1 MTRRLVVGIT
11 GASGVLYGVRLLEV
25 LAGVPQVET
34 HLVLSRA
41 ALGTLALELPQWPP
55 EEIRALAAHCYEPE
69 DLAAPLASGSF
80 PTEAMVV
87 APCSMK
93 TLAALAH
100 GYADNLLVRA
110 GDVTL
115 KERRRL
121 VLVPRETPLHLG
133 HLRNMVALA
142 EMGAIL
148 VPPAVSFYHQPL
160 TIQDVVDHTVG
171 KVLDLLQVEHSL
183 FRRWGSRGL

>member
-1 MTRRLVVGIT
+1 VSRRLVVGIS

-25 LAGVPQVET
+25 LAEVSEVET

-41 ALGTLALELPQWPP
+41 ALGTLALELPDWPP
-55 EEIRALAAHCYEPE
+55 ERIRALATFSYEPE

-80 PTEAMVV
+80 RTEAMVV
-87 APCSMK
+87 VPCSMK

-100 GYADNLLVRA
+100 GHADNLLVRA

-115 KERRRL
+115 KERRRPI
-121 VLVPRETPLHLG
+121 LVPRETPLHLG

-142 EMGAIL
+142 EMGAVL
-148 VPPAVSFYHQPL
+148 VPPAVSFYHRPL
-160 TIQDVVDHTVG
+160 TVQDVVDHTVG
-171 KVLDLLQVEHSL
+171 KVLDLLSIEHDL
-183 FRRWGSRGL
+183 FQRWGSRGL

>member
-1 MTRRLVVGIT
+1 MSRRLVVGIS

-25 LAGVPQVET
+25 LAEVSEVET

-41 ALGTLALELPQWPP
+41 ALGTLALELPDWPP
-55 EEIRALAAHCYEPE
+55 ERIRALATFSYEPE

-80 PTEAMVV
+80 RTEAMVV
-87 APCSMK
+87 VPCSMK

-100 GYADNLLVRA
+100 GHADNLLVRA
-110 GDVTL
+110 GDVAL

-121 VLVPRETPLHLG
+121 ILVPRETPLHLG

-142 EMGAIL
+142 EMGAVL
-148 VPPAVSFYHQPL
+148 VPPAVSFYHRPL
-160 TIQDVVDHTVG
+160 TVQDVVDHTVG
-171 KVLDLLQVEHSL
+171 KVLDLLSIEHDL
-183 FRRWGSRGL
+183 FQRWGSRGL